1 MLPASC
7 IQLQGTTPH
16 VHEQEAIEFVK
27 QALPDS
33 CNFPVWA
40 LCDLVDVS
48 GRRYELDLLVLG
60 YHGLYHVEIKSHP
73 GRVSGDVV
81 DWQFTFPDGH
91 TIIRDN
97 PLKLAEHKSRV
108 LGGLLDRQRVANR
121 PFVETLIFLSDQD
134 IKIDLQDAARA
145 RVVNREQ
152 LVRAFQYGEYPG
164 SSTARRRP
172 PLDKPTIRA
181 VLEAMRKIGLR
192 KSESALRVGS
202 YRLGD
207 FLDDGPGYQ
216 DHEAKHER
224 LDKLQRVRTYLVP
237 QSPSTERRDQLRRA
251 AEREARILTAIG
263 DHPNILRL
271 NEYEPEGPTGGPCL
285 LFERFNESERLDS
298 FVRQQKGALS
308 LDDRLQ
314 ILEQVADALSYC
326 HRKQVLHRGLCP
338 SAVLVRRKL
347 VGQGL
352 ETKLFNFQLAQSEGS
367 QGTVHLSQLGGDS
380 SIVYRAPEVIEDPT
394 KAEAASD
401 VFSLGALAYFLLT
414 GRHPGTTLPERYKLF
429 QAAGGYLSPA
439 ALAAIDDSFAPGKK
453 PGTGNGE
460 ADLAFDESGLPEAQD
475 LEGALK
481 FATHQNPLERA
492 DNPIEWVQLLIGE
505 LTAPPVAAPAAPDLD
520 ALEARVDQ
528 VVAGYKVEKILGTGS
543 TARVLRVSKDG
554 RKYALKVS
562 RGPEFDERL
571 RGEGETLKKLRGD
584 RIVAFHSTFEIA
596 GRTAL
601 LLDDAGETLAEI
613 LNQEGAQSLDYAK
626 RWGEDLLYALRELER
641 RHVLHRDIKPAN
653 LAVPTGEA
661 KRTRNL
667 FLFDFSLSEVDPKH
681 PDVGTPAYRDPFV
694 LEKRGWDEAADRFSA
709 AVTLYEILTGT
720 RPRWG
725 AGTVPATASTDTM
738 TIEAERF
745 DPSVRDRLL
754 GFFSKAFARDTADR
768 HDSAETMRDEWVAC
782 FLAPKSAE
790 PEAAPTNI
798 DFSALRGDVAIRAV
812 DGLSPRAKN
821 ALDRA
826 GVITVQD
833 SLGLPA
839 NQLSAL
845 RGVGRETQK
854 EIFRFVQGLRAAKV
868 KDAEEAPFF
877 GSFAGEDVFTRELHG
892 LSAAAIVELEAAG
905 LTRAQDAARA
915 PKLRLERVLH
925 RVPDGVSE
933 LERALKAARRIDT
946 SGDPRSVEDWVHHSF
961 PRQGKAWEYVRELF
975 AIDQAPG
982 GGYAKDSSELA
993 KRHKVAQPNI
1003 SVALAKAR
1011 EKWRD
1016 ELLLARIAD
1025 RVQADL
1031 RSLGGVARVEQVAEL
1046 LLNELPNDESEA
1058 AGRYARALVRAVAES
1073 HAELKLGRVTDRL
1086 WLAESSEH
1094 LTLAKA
1100 LGEAAD
1106 ELCQQE
1112 PLPSFEQAKGLLL
1125 PRVEGTVLS
1134 GVPAERLVAVGA
1146 SASSRAAL
1154 SARLELYPRGMTAE
1168 RALRLSATALSSPRL
1183 SPQQIRRVVA
1193 LRYPEAQPLPES
1205 ETELAE
1211 LVKDHGLNLTDGWFE
1226 RAALF
1231 SQSSDGT
1238 QMAAGARAR
1247 TERRPTT
1254 DPDEQVRREFE
1265 ERVRTAARNR
1275 SFRVL
1280 EVSAALAERA
1290 GSELARMLGVPAVSL
1305 EHEVL
1310 AALDEVVGEHEGL
1323 DSTVIYDTDREGPNG
1338 SENWAVLTDFMEQSA
1353 GRVMKGLAQQKGT
1366 LVLTQPGILAR
1377 YQLSNALHTLL
1388 QATQHDDGP
1397 GVFLVVPSLSEA
1409 SPTPVI
1415 HAPTR
1420 PLPIPLSSPG
1430 QRLPIPE
1437 IWIPSE

>member
-1 MLPASC
+1 MLSPSC
-7 IQLQGTTPH
+7 VQLQGTTPH

-33 CNFPVWA
+33 CVYPLWA

-48 GRRYELDLLVLG
+48 GRRYEIDLLVLG

-81 DWQFTFPDGH
+81 DWHFTFPNGH

-108 LGGLLDRQRVANR
+108 LGSMLDRHMGQRR
-121 PFVETLIFLSDQD
+121 PYVETLIFLSDKD
-134 IKIDLQDAARA
+134 VKVDLRDAARA
-145 RVVNREQ
+145 KVVTRNQ
-152 LVRAFQYGEYPG
+152 LVRALQYGEYPG
-164 SSTARRRP
+164 VEATRRRNP
-172 PLDKPTIRA
+172 VDRPMVRD
-181 VLEAMRKIGLR
+181 VLEAMKKIGLR
-192 KSESALRVGS
+192 KSESSLRVGS
-202 YRLGD
+202 YRIGD

-224 LDKLQRVRTYLVP
+224 LDKHQRVRTYLVP

-271 NEYEPEGPTGGPCL
+271 NEYEPDGPTGGPCL
-285 LFERFNESERLDS
+285 LFEHFKDGERLDS
-298 FVRQQKGALS
+298 FVRQQKNALS

-314 ILEQVADALSYC
+314 ILEQVADALGYC

-338 SAVLVRRKL
+338 SAVLVRRKAM
-347 VGQGL
+347 GAGL
-352 ETKLFNFQLAQSEGS
+352 ETKLFNFQLAQSDGS

-380 SIVYRAPEVIEDPT
+380 AIVYRAPEVIEDPT

-453 PGTGNGE
+453 PGNGSDDS
-460 ADLAFDESGLPEAQD
+460 DLAFEHSGLPEASD

-481 FATHQNPLERA
+481 YATHQSPLERT
-492 DNPIEWVQLLIGE
+492 DDPITWVQILIGE
-505 LTAPPVAAPAAPDLD
+505 LTAPAPPVAAAPELD
-520 ALEARVDQ
+520 PLEARVDQ
-528 VVAGYKVEKILGTGS
+528 IVAGYRVEKVLGTGS

-562 RGPEFDERL
+562 RSAEFNERL
-571 RGEGETLKKLRGD
+571 RSEAETLKKLRGD
-584 RIVAFHSTFEIA
+584 RIVAYHGTLEIA
-596 GRTAL
+596 DRTAL
-601 LLDDAGETLAEI
+601 LLEDAGETLAEI
-613 LNQEGAQSLDYAK
+613 LAKEGAQSIDYAK
-626 RWGEDLLYALRELER
+626 RWGEDLLYALRELEN

-653 LAVPTGEA
+653 LAVPVGES

-667 FLFDFSLSEVDPKH
+667 FLFDFSLSEIDANQL
-681 PDVGTPAYRDPFV
+681 DVGTPAYRDPFV
-694 LEKRGWDEAADRFSA
+694 VENRGWDEAADRYSA
-709 AVTLYEILTGT
+709 AITLYEILTGT

-725 AGTVPATASTDTM
+725 AGTVPATASNEAM

-754 GFFSKAFARDTADR
+754 SFFTKAFGRDAKQR
-768 HDSAETMRDEWVAC
+768 HDSADAMREEWVAC
-782 FLAPKSAE
+782 FIAPRSLE
-790 PEAAPTNI
+790 PDAAPAVV
-798 DFSALRGDVAIRAV
+798 DFSVLRGDVAIRAV
-812 DGLSPRAKN
+812 DGLSARAKN

-833 SLGLPA
+833 ALGLPA

-854 EIFRFVQGLRAAKV
+854 EIFQFVQGLRAAKV
-868 KDAEEAPFF
+868 KEAEETPFLAA
-877 GSFAGEDVFTRELHG
+877 FAGEDVPTRELHG

-905 LTRAQDAARA
+905 LTRAQDVARA
-915 PKLRLERVLH
+915 PRARLERVLK
-925 RVPDGVSE
+925 RVPDGMVE
-933 LERALKAARRIDT
+933 VARALEAARRIDT
-946 SGDPRSVEDWVHHSF
+946 SGEPRTIDDWVHRCF
-961 PRQGKAWEYVRELF
+961 PRQGKHWEYVRELF
-975 AIDQAPG
+975 AIDQAPN

-1003 SVALAKAR
+1003 SIALAKAR
-1011 EKWRD
+1011 EKWRI
-1016 ELLLARIAD
+1016 EPALSAISD
-1025 RVQADL
+1025 RVLADL
-1031 RSLGGVARVEQVAEL
+1031 RGLGGVARLDHVAEL
-1046 LLNELPNDESEA
+1046 LLNALPHDESETA
-1058 AGRYARALVRAVAES
+1058 ARYARALVRAVAES
-1073 HAELKLGRVTDRL
+1073 RADLKVGRVAERL
-1086 WLAESSEH
+1086 WLGESAEH
-1094 LTLAKA
+1094 ITLAKL

-1106 ELCQQE
+1106 SLCVQE
-1112 PLPSFEQAKGLLL
+1112 PLPSFEQAKAALL
-1125 PRVEGTVLS
+1125 PEVEGTVLS
-1134 GVPAERLVAVGA
+1134 GVPAERLVAIA
-1146 SASSRAAL
+1146 AESSLKAAA
-1154 SARLELYPRGMTAE
+1154 SARLELYPRGMPAE

-1183 SPQQIRRVVA
+1183 SAQQIRRVVA
-1193 LRYPEAQPLPES
+1193 LRYPEAEPLPEGDA
-1205 ETELAE
+1205 ELGE
-1211 LVKDHGLNLTDGWFE
+1211 LVKDHGLTLRDGWFE

-1238 QMAAGARAR
+1238 QIAQGARAR

-1280 EVSAALAERA
+1280 EVAAALAERA
-1290 GSELARMLGVPAVSL
+1290 GAELAQMLGVPATSI
-1305 EHEVL
+1305 EREVL
-1310 AALDEVVGEHEGL
+1310 DALDEVVREHDGL
-1323 DSTVIYDTDREGPNG
+1323 DPQVVYDTDRLGPNA
-1338 SENWAVLTDFMEQSA
+1338 SEDWAMLTDFMEQSA
-1353 GRVMKGLAQQKGT
+1353 SRVMGELAQRKGT
-1366 LVLTQPGILAR
+1366 VVLTQPGILAR
-1377 YQLSNALHTLL
+1377 YQLSSALHTLL
-1388 QATQHDDGP
+1388 QATQRDDGP
-1397 GVFLVVPSLSEA
+1397 GVFLVVPSLSDA
-1409 SPTPVI
+1409 SPTPII
-1415 HAPTR
+1415 HAPHG

-1437 IWIPSE
+1437 VWIPSE